1 METEQRVP
9 LDHVPGTRNANT
21 WTSAMNPAIPNSLGT
36 VLALAAILIL
46 VISTIGALLS
56 VFITRRNG
64 LIYLGSQLSLLLFLL
79 YICQSWVYPLMFSW
93 IFDSSLQFSRTTA
106 ALCILSSAFGIN
118 MMLKIYVWEGH
129 LFQHEG
135 ASVPQLLVAL
145 VKGTIHL
152 VAVLVILQFVYGQSI
167 TALATLSGAAAVVLG
182 FSAQTTLGEMFSGI
196 AISISKPFKV
206 GDWIKVGD
214 SDEGQVIDQ
223 TWRHVQIQTRDRCIL
238 NIPNR
243 AIAEAS
249 IKNFSSTFGRGIKI
263 TDTIQLDAG
272 IDAAVVTMSIYNAI
286 VKTHGVLKDPAPT
299 VYFTGMNF
307 GHAAYTFVYFVDD
320 YAPQPTRSEILWH
333 AIAAALR
340 DRPDEPLHLAGSA

>member
-1 METEQRVP
+1 
-9 LDHVPGTRNANT
+9 
-21 WTSAMNPAIPNSLGT
+21 
-36 VLALAAILIL
+36 
-46 VISTIGALLS
+46 
-56 VFITRRNG
+56 
-64 LIYLGSQLSLLLFLL
+64 
-79 YICQSWVYPLMFSW
+79 MFSS
-93 IFDSSLQFSRTTA
+93 IFDSALQFSRTTA

-118 MMLKIYVWEGH
+118 MLLKIYVWEGR

-145 VKGTIHL
+145 VTGTIYL
-152 VAVLVILQFVYGQSI
+152 VAVLVVLQFVYGQSI

-206 GDWIKVGD
+206 GDWIKVGG

-249 IKNFSSTFGRGIKI
+249 IKNFSSAFGHCIKI
-263 TDTIQLDAG
+263 KETIHLDAE
-272 IDAAVVTMSIYNAI
+272 IDRSFATMSIHNAI
-286 VKTHGVLKDPAPT
+286 VKTHGVLQDPAPT
-299 VYFTGMNF
+299 VFFTGMKF
-307 GHAAYTFVYFVDD
+307 GSAEYTFVYFIDD
-320 YAPQPTRSEILWH
+320 YALQSARSEFLWRS
-333 AIAAALR
+333 ITEALR